1 METCPFPDA
10 EVQARYRLWFD
21 DPAFRVLVAEQGGR
35 LTGLVAYDA
44 VQLRQLSV
52 HPALWGTG
60 LAVRLV
66 EACLDDVRAAGGAS
80 VSLWV
85 LADNHRARRFYE
97 RTGWRQ
103 TAETSTSQF
112 APHPV
117 TVGYRRSLT

>member
-1 METCPFPDA
+1 M
-10 EVQARYRLWFD
+10 QARYRLWFD
-21 DPAFRVLVAEQGGR
+21 DPAFRVLVAEQDGR

-52 HPALWGTG
+52 HPDLWGTG

-66 EACLDDVRAAGGAS
+66 EACLDDVVADGGAT

-103 TAETSTSQF
+103 TAETSTSPF
-112 APHPV
+112 APYPA
-117 TVGYRRSLT
+117 TVGYRRSLAGRSPGQPT